1 MHLTDAYDIVIFA
14 VRDNT
19 QRIEIRLRGQAVKT
33 LASHAGIRGS
43 IPLGVICK
51 ALETGLFFVSGNQEV
66 IKKVIRH
73 MFDYLIH
80 KEEEDLHI

>member
-1 MHLTDAYDIVIFA
+1 MPNSDLSVILGKYDMKW
-14 VRDNT
+14 
-19 QRIEIRLRGQAVKT
+19 LRGQEVKT

-43 IPLGVICK
+43 IPLGVTKK
-51 ALETGLFFVSGNQEV
+51 ALETGLFFVFGNQEV

-80 KEEEDLHI
+80 KKEEDLHI

>member
-1 MHLTDAYDIVIFA
+1 MAELLQKKTKILKKYLHLTDAYDIVIFA

-43 IPLGVICK
+43 IPLGVT
-51 ALETGLFFVSGNQEV
+51 EGVPEST
-66 IKKVIRH
+66 
-73 MFDYLIH
+73 
-80 KEEEDLHI
+80 